1 MSGSESNDTSDKTI
15 DVSRHF
21 YVKDYAIEQSGQ
33 E

>member
-1 MSGSESNDTSDKTI
+1 MSGSESNVTSHKKI

-21 YVKDYAIEQSGQ
+21 YVKDYVIEQSGQ